1 MTGAISSRRR
11 RFATA
16 ARCNNPG
23 RIVVRL
29 LITGLESRDVEASLM
44 RSSADHA
51 QLARPPDTLS
61 ANPSSAT
68 LLPTLAEFGEGIQPQ
83 LVSFSAGEL
92 NITKADDAL
101 PREINSLKSRIAD
114 LERRLVTS
122 PGDRRECI
130 QTPRS
135 EAGGLVPSYERAP
148 SHLSYQSP
156 VASTGPLSS
165 HESQGLSSPHIAE
178 GPLKALNSFR
188 AEHLFE
194 SERNDPVAGS
204 IITEGE
210 AYVMFRLYFANCH
223 PNAPFL
229 DKEHDNN
236 IDRIR
241 SSSALLF
248 LSILSVGARFWGAS
262 SNLALSARRPSS
274 LKPEPLHDVLEN
286 FTRCKYT
293 QSSDIRLAS
302 LFRVAYTAN
311 FSGCR
316 PTTIE
321 SVEAFDRD
329 VDSIERSFLQSLN
342 SPPADGFNQHF
353 PPQRMGKVLTWAIEW
368 SSNILIHLAGRNLSK
383 EVNINSIPTRLEPD
397 PSVVQMMSFA
407 IDHYHVVIAYA
418 AFILVKSWL
427 SNLTDM
433 DLRPHLQYSGE
444 NLNRQASHSLL
455 FRLVDLA
462 ARTLDAASPPIGHL
476 ARRYVPLLNG
486 MAGLVSAGNRQNAQF
501 HAGGSDAGVAIA
513 EANPVH
519 TGQAQNA
526 LGDDLWEM
534 WQEAGLEP
542 MVWPSLLDEIFGEL

>member
-11 RFATA
+11 EPPTA

-51 QLARPPDTLS
+51 QLARPSRSSSINSDNRPPDTLS
-61 ANPSSAT
+61 AKPSSAT

-83 LVSFSAGEL
+83 LASFSAGEL

-101 PREINSLKSRIAD
+101 PREIDSLKSR
-114 LERRLVTS
+114 
-122 PGDRRECI
+122 
-130 QTPRS
+130 
-135 EAGGLVPSYERAP
+135 
-148 SHLSYQSP
+148 
-156 VASTGPLSS
+156 TGPLSS

-194 SERNDPVAGS
+194 SERNDPVTGS

-223 PNAPFL
+223 PNTPFL

-236 IDRIR
+236 VDRIR

-262 SNLALSARRPSS
+262 SKHDDQKLETVQALLICTHWMPFDLANHKEKFRSRFSESAAWQCLGLAIRWAVYMGFDQTCHIKFHNL
-274 LKPEPLHDVLEN
+274 ETV
-286 FTRCKYT
+286 T
-293 QSSDIRLAS
+293 QEDMS
-302 LFRVAYTAN
+302 
-311 FSGCR
+311 
-316 PTTIE
+316 
-321 SVEAFDRD
+321 
-329 VDSIERSFLQSLN
+329 
-342 SPPADGFNQHF
+342 
-353 PPQRMGKVLTWAIEW
+353 
-368 SSNILIHLAGRNLSK
+368 GRNLST
-383 EVNINSIPTRLEPD
+383 EVNINSIPARLEPD

-486 MAGLVSAGNRQNAQF
+486 MAGLVSAGNAQS
-501 HAGGSDAGVAIA
+501 HGGDSDAAVAIA

-542 MVWPSLLDEIFGEL
+542 MVWPSVLDEIFGEL